1 VAQFEATYTLYP
13 YLARFGRRLRV
24 RDGWLTAQRTLW
36 IACLG
41 ALVMQLTGR
50 VWPIPSLSLWTL
62 LPPAGWLLA
71 VLLFSALRPLPP
83 ARVARRCDAEL
94 GLKERL
100 GTAWAFGHPPDSLER
115 LPHRGMGSPA
125 RPDSLERLPHR
136 GMGSPARPDSLERLP
151 HRGMGSPARPDSLER
166 LSHRATLLE
175 LQQQDALA
183 VAREVDPHRDLPLR
197 WQHRPILIA
206 ALLAAATV
214 VALLVPNPMD
224 AILAER
230 AAIAQEAERQA
241 GRVEALREEVQAAQE
256 LRPEEREELLRRLEE
271 LARRLRANP
280 GDREQALADFSEL
293 EQSLR
298 RRLDENAD
306 ARQAALS
313 ALAVQLQELARGE
326 EGERADP
333 GDMQDTLDE
342 LAQKL
347 SEMSETERQAAARA
361 LSQMAARAA
370 QSGDA
375 DLARALAA
383 MAQTAAAGD
392 EQTARSAA
400 RDAADAM
407 AQAQGELDRQAA
419 LRRVLSK
426 LQEGRQSMAQAGQG
440 QSAQAGAGQGGQ
452 GQSQGQGAQSGAGQG
467 QGQGQG
473 PPPSGGGGTKADVLP
488 PGTGTGRADRP
499 TGPGGSADVGQ
510 LDRQVYVPWERR
522 PGTGQEVTLPGQDT
536 GQGEIETRE
545 RTDPRPGTPGQA
557 LVPYHEVYYE
567 YLDAANQAMEQS
579 YIPASL
585 KEYVRDY
592 FSRLEP

>member
-41 ALVMQLTGR
+41 ALVMQLAGR

-125 RPDSLERLPHR
+125 RPDSLERL
-136 GMGSPARPDSLERLP
+136 SP
-151 HRGMGSPARPDSLER
+151 
-166 LSHRATLLE
+166 RATLLE

-383 MAQTAAAGD
+383 MAQAAAAGD

-407 AQAQGELDRQAA
+407 VQAQGELDRQAA

-473 PPPSGGGGTKADVLP
+473 PPSGGGGTKADVLP

-536 GQGEIETRE
+536 GQGEVETRE